1 MIYVLKV
8 YCYYF
13 RICVFVIWTPPFI
26 GDRLK
31 HQEVD
36 KCIWEPS
43 DNREFIIV
51 VDIIGHYIPCLL
63 VVVAYIKVYTVMKK
77 RSKTVSHNGGG
88 GGKPTTITVK
98 GPHLMVDPGFRE
110 GSSVGA
116 SVSFITS
123 TMAPASPSVTAST
136 SSNSSNTTKKTRA
149 SSKEHRIFRTLT
161 YVIVSY
167 LICWFPFYVAWDI
180 YAWLPSL
187 VPDWLYTFFFWM
199 TYINSTLNP
208 VLYAYTNKD
217 FRKAFKVVMKCSCK
231 RLNRV

>member
-51 VDIIGHYIPCLL
+51 VDIVGHYIPCLL

-88 GGKPTTITVK
+88 GGGKPTTITVK
-98 GPHLMVDPGFRE
+98 GPHLMVDRSRGLRV
-110 GSSVGA
+110 GSSTGTSVWKMTGLLSSRNVGF
-116 SVSFITS
+116 SDRKMYS
-123 TMAPASPSVTAST
+123 
-136 SSNSSNTTKKTRA
+136 
-149 SSKEHRIFRTLT
+149 
-161 YVIVSY
+161 
-167 LICWFPFYVAWDI
+167 
-180 YAWLPSL
+180 
-187 VPDWLYTFFFWM
+187 FFF
-199 TYINSTLNP
+199 L
-208 VLYAYTNKD
+208 A
-217 FRKAFKVVMKCSCK
+217 
-231 RLNRV
+231 

>member
-1 MIYVLKV
+1 MFHN
-8 YCYYF
+8 CF
-13 RICVFVIWTPPFI
+13 RICVLIIWTPPFI

-51 VDIIGHYIPCLL
+51 VDIVGHYIPCLL
-63 VVVAYIKVYTVMKK
+63 VVAAYIKVYMVMKK
-77 RSKTVSHNGGG
+77 RSKTVSH
-88 GGKPTTITVK
+88 I
-98 GPHLMVDPGFRE
+98 E
-110 GSSVGA
+110 GTESSKTAPSGMKTA
-116 SVSFITS
+116 WADRSTLEPSVSVVTS
-123 TMAPASPSVTAST
+123 VVLASPSITQSSSSQTSGKTKAVK
-136 SSNSSNTTKKTRA
+136 SSNSR
-149 SSKEHRIFRTLT
+149 EHRIFRTLT

-180 YAWLPSL
+180 YAWSPSL

-208 VLYAYTNKD
+208 VLYAYTNRD
-217 FRKAFKVVMKCSCK
+217 FRKAFKLIMKCSCK
-231 RLNRV
+231 SMKKV